1 MSFIVQ
7 GMKMPQH
14 NAMHGEKDTIYRA
27 AVRVRADGTADLI
40 VNYQGGF
47 TFEEGDL
54 QRAPIVEIPTP
65 HGRLVDADSLIRIYE
80 PLTAFPE
87 EERILSVDSVIRDL
101 KTAPAVIKPEE

>member
-7 GMKMPQH
+7 GMKVPQH
-14 NAMHGEKDTIYRA
+14 NAMHGEKDTIYRS

-65 HGRLVDADSLIRIYE
+65 HGRLVDADRMIAVLRSAAGNDE
-80 PLTAFPE
+80 AAVPLSAVQSMIE
-87 EERILSVDSVIRDL
+87 N
-101 KTAPAVIKPEE
+101 APTIIEQEA